1 MVEIT
6 QVRAWGYGGGEH
18 PFSCAGGAGGGG
30 VCVEPIFLGWRSS
43 AGSVEMAIC

>member
-18 PFSCAGGAGGGG
+18 PFSCAGGAGAGVGG
-30 VCVEPIFLGWRSS
+30 EPIFLGWRSS